1 MEDSNEEL
9 VWQFITELDL
19 DYVTNKRVYLCPSC
33 GKMLSG
39 LTSYQR
45 HLVSFGFE
53 YNLGTKCIVYFQL
66 IHTGERPFSCDKCGK
81 SFTQSQRL
89 KTHKMIH
96 TGK

>member
-1 MEDSNEEL
+1 MAFCAQKRAASRIPSRQGCIRSTVVKMEDSNEEL

-53 YNLGTKCIVYFQL
+53 YN
-66 IHTGERPFSCDKCGK
+66 
-81 SFTQSQRL
+81 
-89 KTHKMIH
+89 
-96 TGK
+96 